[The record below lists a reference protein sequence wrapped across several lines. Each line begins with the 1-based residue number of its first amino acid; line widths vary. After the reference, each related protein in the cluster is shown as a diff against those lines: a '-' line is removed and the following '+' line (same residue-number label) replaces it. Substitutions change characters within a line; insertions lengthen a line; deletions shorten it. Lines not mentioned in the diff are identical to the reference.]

1 MTALT
6 VRRRKFSTVHAE
18 WTKMRTA
25 PGTIW
30 LLAAAIVLTV
40 AVSTAATAA
49 SRCPAGA

>member
-1 MTALT
+1 MTAPKS
-6 VRRRKFSTVHAE
+6 RAASTTLRAE
-18 WTKMRTA
+18 WTKLRTA

-49 SRCPAGA
+49 TRCPAGA